1 MELGLALKLSEN
13 PEFLQN
19 QLITYIGN
27 KRALLDFIGGGV
39 REVQARLGK
48 SHISCLDVFAGSGIV
63 SRYLKQFSSALTVN
77 DLENYSQIINRCYLT
92 NKSEI
97 DIESLKAQHEMLIKK
112 IDSKMAALE
121 RKGDFKSAGF
131 ISELYAPENE
141 NQIEKGERCFYTP
154 YNAAYLDVARQLIE
168 KEIEPELRD
177 FFIAPLLSEAS
188 IHANTAGIFK
198 GFYKNS
204 KTGTGQFGGNGRNAL
219 TRIKG
224 QIRLPFPVFSEFECK
239 TRVFRND
246 ANLLVQDKALYEKS
260 YTRDGVF
267 DLAYYDPPYNQ
278 HPYGSNYFMLNLIAE
293 YRRPDA
299 ENISRVS
306 GIPRDWHRSDY
317 NKKRR
322 VAEVFVE
329 LVRNVKAR
337 FVLVSFNSEGFIPKE
352 EMIELLSSCGKV
364 SVLESDYNA
373 FRGSRNLSGRE
384 IHVKEFLFLVE
395 KK

>member
-1 MELGLALKLSEN
+1 MKQSEN

-27 KRALLDFIGGGV
+27 KRALLDFIGSGV
-39 REVQARLGK
+39 REVQKRLRREK
-48 SHISCLDVFAGSGIV
+48 LSCLDVFAGSGIV
-63 SRYLKQFSSALTVN
+63 SRYLKQYASSITVN
-77 DLENYSQIINRCYLT
+77 DLEKYSCIINRCYLS
-92 NKSEI
+92 NKNQI
-97 DIESLKAQHEMLIKK
+97 DIEALKELHVSLCKK
-112 IDSKMAALE
+112 IERKMAALE
-121 RKGDFKSAGF
+121 KTAAGFKGSGF
-131 ISELYAPENE
+131 ISELYAPADEEN
-141 NQIEKGERCFYTP
+141 IEKGERCFYTP
-154 YNAAYLDVARQLIE
+154 YNAAYLDVARKLIE
-168 KEIEPELRD
+168 KEIAPELRD

-219 TRIKG
+219 SRIRGK
-224 QIRLPFPVFSEFECK
+224 ISLPFPVFSEFNCK
-239 TRVFRND
+239 SRVFSCD
-246 ANLLVQDKALYEKS
+246 ANALVQEPALYDKAF
-260 YTRDGVF
+260 TTDGCF
-267 DLAYYDPPYNQ
+267 DLAYFDPPYNQ

-293 YRRPDA
+293 YRRPDS

-306 GIPRDWHRSDY
+306 GIPRDWNRSDY

-329 LVRNVKAR
+329 LVRNVRAR
-337 FVLVSFNSEGFIPKE
+337 FVLVSFNSEGFIPKD

-364 SVLESDYNA
+364 KVLESDYNV

-384 IHVKEFLFLVE
+384 LHVKEFLFLVE
-395 KK
+395 KSKNF